1 MKKLLFV
8 IALVL
13 VPMTLFATYDVAVRA
28 GGAMTLLSG
37 KTSID
42 AKNSDKM
49 SDIKFDALG
58 LGFEFG
64 LELDLTKNLQM
75 YMDLSMAFPE
85 KVTIGDQITPED
97 VNQSMEADKSADPE
111 YKFHSGHTFFRTF
124 SAHIGFAHRF
134 DTSLG
139 SLELTAGAGFGVNRI
154 SEGFK
159 MVMKKDSKPY
169 YYADYRTVTTLSVGL
184 YTNLRYNLTDRISVV
199 LTAMPDVGF
208 FTIARHVDYD
218 KKDSEN
224 YSTLTETELTESSGF
239 AFSFGAKATI
249 GFSYM
254 F

>member
-1 MKKLLFV
+1 MKQ
-8 IALVL
+8 
-13 VPMTLFATYDVAVRA
+13 
-28 GGAMTLLSG
+28 G
-37 KTSID
+37 
-42 AKNSDKM
+42 
-49 SDIKFDALG
+49 
-58 LGFEFG
+58 
-64 LELDLTKNLQM
+64 
-75 YMDLSMAFPE
+75 
-85 KVTIGDQITPED
+85 
-97 VNQSMEADKSADPE
+97 
-111 YKFHSGHTFFRTF
+111 
-124 SAHIGFAHRF
+124 
-134 DTSLG
+134 
-139 SLELTAGAGFGVNRI
+139 
-154 SEGFK
+154 
-159 MVMKKDSKPY
+159 SKPF